1 MVLIEV
7 VTMAKN
13 NESTMKWKVDISQ
26 LKSAMQDAKRS
37 ISLAN
42 AEFKAATAGMDK
54 WQTSANGLEAKLSQ
68 LNKTLP
74 QQKSILQ
81 QLQKQYAIVADT
93 LGEDSAEAQRLK
105 IQIEN
110 QKAAV
115 NKTEAS
121 INTYTKK
128 LKEMQVE
135 ESSLTNTVKKQE
147 TELESLKKAYVDAV
161 GQYGKHSKEA
171 KSLANQ
177 IETLSGSLA
186 DNKKILAEASESA
199 NEYDKSLNNVSDASN
214 QASESTST
222 LSGGFTVLKGVM
234 AGLVVEGINMVVD
247 GLAKLGQS
255 MIDTGKQA
263 IASYADYE
271 QLVGGIESMFGGI
284 ENGSE
289 QIDKVLEMS
298 AKAWENLTMS
308 QNDYFTAFSS
318 TYPLMKTDIEDQN
331 EAIDATNR
339 LMTLNSDLANTFG
352 YSFETAA
359 NAVNWALKGSFNY
372 IDNLNIGIKGTQE
385 GFLEAAKDAGY
396 MVDDVKEL
404 SSADILDILEKTADK
419 YGVLGKSAEE
429 ASTTITGSLNMTK
442 AAWSN
447 LLVGMADDGAD
458 FDALLE
464 DFMSA
469 VTNFGTNII
478 PRLKTTVSGI
488 GKTIVGLLEK
498 FVPEV
503 LGMIPDLVKE
513 GVPQL
518 VTVFK
523 SIGESLKK
531 TIPEILAVVPGLI
544 KSLMEEAVNVLPGT
558 LQFII
563 DTIVSILNSSSAL
576 LEDLIPMVIDLVMQ
590 LVQVIVD
597 NSNAMLDA
605 ALSLIEALVTGIMKS
620 MPILIKQMPKLV
632 KSLLKALMYAMPQ
645 LIEAGVDIVITILE
659 GFTEELP
666 DLLNMVAKLIPEVV
680 FTILKELPRLN
691 DMSFKIFDELIS
703 SLGKNLPRLLKELVL
718 GVGQCSQQ
726 IRNSFANYD
735 WLSVG
740 KTIINGIKD
749 GVVNTT
755 ENLFSIINDIKSKF
769 NSIGSDMVKGMWEG
783 ISGSK
788 DWIKDKI
795 NGWTGDVLQF
805 FKDAFGI
812 KSPSKAMRDQVGK
825 WLTQG
830 VAEGVEA
837 DMPSS
842 LQDMKTTIN
851 GAMNELKTDI
861 SNQSS
866 NVTSSSG
873 SHSNNKKSGSSTQN
887 VTFNQTINS
896 AKPVDNLTLYRETN
910 NLLFSSKVRLGHV

>member
-1 MVLIEV
+1 
-7 VTMAKN
+7 MAKN

-115 NKTEAS
+115 NKTESS
-121 INTYTKK
+121 INTYNKK
-128 LKEMQVE
+128 LKEMQAE
-135 ESSLTNTVKKQE
+135 ESSLTNIVKKQE
-147 TELESLKKAYVDAV
+147 SELESLKKAYVDAV

-171 KSLANQ
+171 KALGEQ
-177 IETLSGSLA
+177 IKNLSGDLA
-186 DNKKILAEASESA
+186 DNKKKLAEAAESA
-199 NEYDKSLNNVSDASN
+199 DSYDKSLEGVSEASN

-234 AGLVVEGINMVVD
+234 ANLVAEGITLVVD
-247 GLAKLGQS
+247 SLAKVGQA

-271 QLVGGIESMFGGI
+271 QLVGGIESMFGGM
-284 ENGSE
+284 ESGSE
-289 QIDKVLEMS
+289 QIESVLGMA

-318 TYPLMKTDIEDQN
+318 TYPLMKADIEDQN

-352 YSFETAA
+352 YSYETAA

-372 IDNLNIGIKGTQE
+372 LDNLNIGIKGTQE

-419 YGVLGKSAEE
+419 YGVLGKTAEE

-458 FDALLE
+458 FDALLD

-488 GKTIVGLLEK
+488 GQTIVGLLEK

-503 LGMIPDLVKE
+503 LGMVPDLVKE

-518 VTVFK
+518 VSVFK
-523 SIGESLKK
+523 SIGESLKL
-531 TIPEILAVVPGLI
+531 TIPEILKVIPDLI
-544 KSLMEEAVNVLPGT
+544 RSLVEEATTVLPEA
-558 LQFII
+558 LQFIL
-563 DTIVSILNSSSAL
+563 DTIITILNSSSSL
-576 LEDLIPMVIDLVMQ
+576 LEDLIPMLVDLVLQ
-590 LVQVIVD
+590 ITEVII
-597 NSNAMLDA
+597 NNANKLLDA
-605 ALSLIEALVTGIMKS
+605 ALSLIQALVKGITKS
-620 MPILIKQMPKLV
+620 LPILIKEMPKLV
-632 KSLLKALMYAMPQ
+632 KSLLQALLRAMPQ
-645 LIEAGVDIVITILE
+645 LISAGVDIVITILE
-659 GFTEELP
+659 GFTDELP
-666 DLLNMVAKLIPEVV
+666 SLLNMVAKLIPEVV

-691 DMSFKIFDELIS
+691 EMSFEIFDTLIS
-703 SLGKNLPRLLKELVL
+703 ALGENLTRLLKELVL
-718 GVGQCSQQ
+718 GVGLFQQ
-726 IRNSFANYD
+726 EIRKTFAEYD

-740 KTIINGIKD
+740 KVIINGIKD
-749 GVVNTT
+749 GVVNSA
-755 ENLFSIINDIKSKF
+755 ENLFSYIAEIKTKF
-769 NSIGSDMVKGMWEG
+769 SSIGSDIVKGMWEG
-783 ISGSK
+783 ISGST

-795 NGWTGDVLQF
+795 NGWTGNVIQF
-805 FKDAFGI
+805 FKDSFGI

-825 WLTQG
+825 YLTQG
-830 VAEGVEA
+830 VAEGVKE
-837 DMPSS
+837 DMPSTLNS
-842 LQDMKTTIN
+842 MKTTIT
-851 GAMNELKTDI
+851 GAMDNLKTTI
-861 SNQSS
+861 SNQ
-866 NVTSSSG
+866 TSGIKG
-873 SHSNNKKSGSSTQN
+873 SASAGGGSRTYGDRNSTQN